1 MVLRGLDNYFGWFGI
16 LLKPFLEI
24 FIVKSLIFFDIHA
37 AICLFNI
44 KFGKK
49 TRMFSSD
56 LLHRI
61 MWACNPPLALGDI
74 NFDPS
79 FFLNEFL
86 NLRSHKFCFDLIDFD
101 TNKY

>member
-1 MVLRGLDNYFGWFGI
+1 
-16 LLKPFLEI
+16 
-24 FIVKSLIFFDIHA
+24 
-37 AICLFNI
+37 
-44 KFGKK
+44 
-49 TRMFSSD
+49 MFSSD